1 MLTCPACLP
10 ACPALPLPALA
21 CPAVGGH
28 VLAHASTVRL
38 SVRKGK
44 AEQRLMKVVD
54 APNLPGAIRGG
65 SHEHSAFRD
74 FSLNILHW
82 KYNYVGMPFIL

>member
-1 MLTCPACLP
+1 MSWLCALDADMPCLP
-10 ACPALPLPALA
+10 VLPCLCLP

-54 APNLPGAIRGG
+54 APNLPEAEASYSIAADGIN
-65 SHEHSAFRD
+65 D
-74 FSLNILHW
+74 Y
-82 KYNYVGMPFIL
+82 KD